1 MTAYDE
7 VAYPSS
13 VFPATSPDRLAC
25 VARFHGLAAPDPA
38 TARILEIGGG
48 DGMNAI
54 AMAAAWP
61 GSQIYNFD
69 LSTTAIERGLAIAGA
84 CGLGNVRLEVGDILV
99 AAETLAGPFD
109 YIIAHGVYAWVPE
122 MVRDAVLKLIGRV
135 LAPDGVAFVSYN
147 ALPGG
152 HLRRALRE
160 MALHEVGDIANPG
173 ERMTAAR
180 AFLAAFAQPREGDRP
195 VLTGMRDVARPMGKK
210 LLSSLFHDELGD
222 SYAPQALVD
231 VVAAARVHGLE
242 FLNDASPA
250 LLSQGLP
257 CADLDDV
264 ETVKLAQASD
274 NQALT
279 FFHQTLLVRAGRTI
293 ARHPDPAGIASLHI
307 ASEAVRTGAESFTIA
322 DRPFTIGD
330 DRLADALGKLA
341 PIWPQRLPVAELLG
355 DDPERL
361 LALVDLHAVEAIWL
375 YAGPVP
381 GVVTASDFPTSSPL
395 ARTMIAAGSP
405 YIHTL
410 DLRTITLEEPGPR
423 AFLGLLDG
431 SRDRAALAR
440 DWAATPYGE
449 QIGIEPALA
458 QLAAAALLVR

>member
-25 VARFHGLAAPDPA
+25 VARLHGLAAPDPA

-61 GSQIYNFD
+61 GTQIYNFD
-69 LSTTAIERGLAIAGA
+69 LSAVAIERGQAIVDA
-84 CGLGNVRLEVGDILV
+84 CGLGNVRLAVGDIMI
-99 AAETLAGPFD
+99 AADTLDGPFD

-122 MVRDAVLKLIGRV
+122 PVRDAVLKLIGRV

-160 MALHEVGDIANPG
+160 MTLHEVGDIADRG
-173 ERMTAAR
+173 ARMTAAR
-180 AFLAAFAQPREGDRP
+180 EFLAAFSQPREGDRP
-195 VLTGMRDVARPMGKK
+195 VLTGMRDVARPMSKK

-222 SYAPQALVD
+222 TYAPQALID
-231 VVAAARVHGLE
+231 VVAAARAHGLE

-250 LLSQGLP
+250 MLSDGLP
-257 CADLDDV
+257 REDLSDI

-274 NQALT
+274 NQALA
-279 FFHQTLLVRAGRTI
+279 FFHQTLLVRAGRRI
-293 ARHPDPAGIASLHI
+293 ARHPDPAGIASLYI
-307 ASEAVRTGAESFTIA
+307 ASEAVRTGPESFTIA
-322 DRPFTIGD
+322 DRPFIIGD
-330 DRLADALGKLA
+330 ARLADALARLA
-341 PIWPQRLPVAELLG
+341 PIWPQRLPVADLIG

-361 LALVDLHAVEAIWL
+361 LALIDLHAVEAVWL

-381 GVVTASDFPTSSPL
+381 GVAAASDFPTSSAL
-395 ARTMIAAGSP
+395 ARAMIAAGSP

-410 DLRTITLEEPGPR
+410 DLRTITLEEAGPR

-440 DWAATPYGE
+440 DWAATPYGG

-458 QLAAAALLVR
+458 QLAAAALLLR